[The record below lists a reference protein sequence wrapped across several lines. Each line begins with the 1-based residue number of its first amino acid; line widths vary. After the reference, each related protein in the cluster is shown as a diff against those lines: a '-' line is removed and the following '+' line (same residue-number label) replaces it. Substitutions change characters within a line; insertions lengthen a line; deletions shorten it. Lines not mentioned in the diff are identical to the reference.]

1 MSRSSCDRVVKLV
14 RDNSAESAG
23 KHVFAHERGPV
34 ADGLGDQF
42 LHSTPI
48 DLTEGQNLAIGDVSE
63 A

>member
-1 MSRSSCDRVVKLV
+1 VVKLV